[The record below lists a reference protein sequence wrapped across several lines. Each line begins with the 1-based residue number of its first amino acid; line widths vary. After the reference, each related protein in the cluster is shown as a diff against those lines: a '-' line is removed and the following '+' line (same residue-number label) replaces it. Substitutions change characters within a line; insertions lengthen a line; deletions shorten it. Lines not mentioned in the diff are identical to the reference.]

1 MNLIGKTTNLI
12 NGNRTA
18 EIALGSEND
27 DSFLKL
33 KDYNIN

>member
-18 EIALGSEND
+18 EIALGLESDIE
-27 DSFLKL
+27 FIKL
-33 KDYNIN
+33 KDI